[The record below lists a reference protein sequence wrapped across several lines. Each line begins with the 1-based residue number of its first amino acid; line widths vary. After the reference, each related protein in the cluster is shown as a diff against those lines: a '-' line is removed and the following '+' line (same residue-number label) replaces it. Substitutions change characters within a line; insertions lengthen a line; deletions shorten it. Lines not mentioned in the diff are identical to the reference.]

1 MKKERSRKENS
12 SFFHAPQRTLLFLVF
27 QQLQVFGDQLASLFY
42 AVRGSVRILRCV
54 EQIVLEFV
62 DCGGCYMHSCI
73 AGCIVDV
80 NLSVLTRN
88 RAVCKYNVGN
98 VSDSLFSKR
107 NQEYT
112 GRLCNDFG
120 RIVQIGTED
129 IQNVAKA
136 CCCISY
142 TVCNVDPAFL
152 TADRHCSGTVFGLG
166 QGMINTFADDLLL
179 VDDSVCDIIAESEA
193 DSPPL
198 PVSMKPSIGRV

>member
-1 MKKERSRKENS
+1 MT
-12 SFFHAPQRTLLFLVF
+12 FTDPDAPQRTLLFLVF

-107 NQEYT
+107 T
-112 GRLCNDFG
+112 LDGSF
-120 RIVQIGTED
+120 
-129 IQNVAKA
+129 K
-136 CCCISY
+136 
-142 TVCNVDPAFL
+142 
-152 TADRHCSGTVFGLG
+152 
-166 QGMINTFADDLLL
+166 
-179 VDDSVCDIIAESEA
+179 SV
-193 DSPPL
+193 P
-198 PVSMKPSIGRV
+198 KTYRT

>member
-1 MKKERSRKENS
+1 
-12 SFFHAPQRTLLFLVF
+12 
-27 QQLQVFGDQLASLFY
+27 
-42 AVRGSVRILRCV
+42 
-54 EQIVLEFV
+54 
-62 DCGGCYMHSCI
+62 MHSCI

-152 TADRHCSGTVFGLG
+152 TRIGTAPAPFL
-166 QGMINTFADDLLL
+166 
-179 VDDSVCDIIAESEA
+179 DSV
-193 DSPPL
+193 
-198 PVSMKPSIGRV
+198 RV

>member
-12 SFFHAPQRTLLFLVF
+12 LFSCAAADAFISRFSAAPG
-27 QQLQVFGDQLASLFY
+27 FGDQLASLFY

-98 VSDSLFSKR
+98 VSDSLSFQVEPGIHR
-107 NQEYT
+107 
-112 GRLCNDFG
+112 
-120 RIVQIGTED
+120 
-129 IQNVAKA
+129 
-136 CCCISY
+136 
-142 TVCNVDPAFL
+142 
-152 TADRHCSGTVFGLG
+152 TAL
-166 QGMINTFADDLLL
+166 Q
-179 VDDSVCDIIAESEA
+179 
-193 DSPPL
+193 
-198 PVSMKPSIGRV
+198 

>member
-1 MKKERSRKENS
+1 MERSLKDNS

-62 DCGGCYMHSCI
+62 DCGSCYMHSCI

-112 GRLCNDFG
+112 GRLCNDLDGSF
-120 RIVQIGTED
+120 R
-129 IQNVAKA
+129 
-136 CCCISY
+136 
-142 TVCNVDPAFL
+142 
-152 TADRHCSGTVFGLG
+152 
-166 QGMINTFADDLLL
+166 
-179 VDDSVCDIIAESEA
+179 SV
-193 DSPPL
+193 P
-198 PVSMKPSIGRV
+198 KTYRT